1 MMSRAFWTRR
11 RAIIDGY
18 LADTGQNVFDPGEFV
33 DWLSERPD
41 HEAYAWFFAK
51 DDATAAREYR
61 IEMARKMAAGLRI
74 TVRVEQPAQGK
85 VVKVSERSYPAFIS
99 PVAGRR
105 AGGGYQPFDPNDPAS
120 LEELRRQGLVALA
133 SWVERYAGAF
143 EAAGVDCDPIRQI
156 AAASAD
162 RVASAA

>member
-1 MMSRAFWTRR
+1 MARSFWTRR
-11 RAIIDGY
+11 QAIIDGY
-18 LADTGQNVFDPGEFV
+18 LADTGRNVFEPGEFI

-61 IEMARKMAAGLRI
+61 IELARRMAAGLRI
-74 TVRVEQPAQGK
+74 TVRVEQPTESKTVRIA
-85 VVKVSERSYPAFIS
+85 ERSYPAFIS
-99 PVAGRR
+99 PVSGRR
-105 AGGGYQPFDPNDPAS
+105 GGGGYQPFDPNDPAS

-143 EAAGVDCDPIRQI
+143 EAAGVDCDSIRKI
-156 AAASAD
+156 AVGS